1 MITAVRAGLRI
12 SFDYFAT
19 PSAEPVRRHM
29 DPWGLINHRDRV
41 YLVGWDVDREAPR
54 TFRATRVDNVRRSRA
69 AATHLE
75 PTAPLQDL
83 VVEAL
88 DRGDTV
94 DALLEVPDGQA
105 AELVDAGRRRSDGL
119 LELTGV
125 RRDWLVRTAAGY
137 APDIVVAQPEDVRSD
152 IIALLNG
159 EEPHHG

>member
-1 MITAVRAGLRI
+1 MV
-12 SFDYFAT
+12 
-19 PSAEPVRRHM
+19 
-29 DPWGLINHRDRV
+29 NHRDRV

-54 TFRATRVDNVRRSRA
+54 TFRATRVDNVKRSRA
-69 AATHLE
+69 GATHLE

-105 AELVDAGRRRSDGL
+105 AELVDAGRRREDNL
-119 LELTGV
+119 VELTAV

-137 APDIVVAQPEDVRSD
+137 APDVVVIEPPEVRAD
-152 IIALLNG
+152 IIALLNVG
-159 EEPHHG
+159 GNDTATTATTVKTTEFREEARHG